1 MLETLL
7 IVTVVC
13 VAFLLF
19 IVIRQ
24 YQQIDFI
31 VTAHKNGNPQ
41 QHFYHLSQ
49 QLYQAVDAINQAVSQ
64 TSHQSQNLVFDSFQK
79 IQKENQDQF
88 SKSKLETQTI
98 FSDLNHRFSH
108 LESWQQQIQDLSH
121 KVHQLSKVL
130 DNNML
135 KGKFGE
141 MHLENII
148 KSIYPSSWVSFQE
161 TLPNGTRVDCLL
173 TLDRDLPKIPI
184 DSKFPLQTFK
194 MLINNPNQQEYLK
207 DFTQVMK
214 KNISDIAEK
223 YIIDGL
229 TTDYAIMFVPSDALF
244 SRMIELDDLMQFSQ
258 ESRVILCSPQ
268 TLFWLLSTMKKFLL
282 DMHLSRDSYQKIA
295 LLNIISEQA
304 HTLFDSY
311 QTIEKKSVA
320 LTKEIRSLKNSVLEL
335 SELIDSLTELPEIVN
350 NNGCTNNEFIDET
363 AIIEQS
369 EESAN

>member
-7 IVTVVC
+7 IITVVC
-13 VAFLLF
+13 LAFLLF

-31 VTAHKNGNPQ
+31 ATTHKNSNPQ

-49 QLYQAVDAINQAVSQ
+49 QLYQAVEAINQSLSQ
-64 TSHQSQNLVFDSFQK
+64 TSHQSQHLVFDSFQK
-79 IQKENQDQF
+79 IQKENQEQF
-88 SKSKLETQTI
+88 SKNNLETQSV
-98 FSDLNHRFSH
+98 FSDLSRRFSH
-108 LESWQQQIQDLSH
+108 LENWQQQIQDLSH

-173 TLDRDLPKIPI
+173 TLDNDLPKIPI

-207 DFTQVMK
+207 EFTQVMK
-214 KNISDIAEK
+214 KNVSDISEK
-223 YIIDGL
+223 YIIDGI

-244 SRMIELDDLMQFSQ
+244 SRMIELDDLMQFAQ

-295 LLNIISEQA
+295 LLNIISEKA
-304 HTLFDSY
+304 HILFESY

-320 LTKEIRSLKNSVLEL
+320 LTKEVRSLKNSVLEL
-335 SELIDSLTELPEIVN
+335 SELIDSLTELPEITKN
-350 NNGCTNNEFIDET
+350 HGCTNVSDLEET
-363 AIIEQS
+363 EIIEPT
-369 EESAN
+369 EESTI